1 MNLTLK
7 TTLDRIENKIAVLLV
22 RPEETTKISIPLSLL
37 PEGSKEGDILNID
50 ITKDMQETEQAKEKV
65 SSLLDK
71 LKNKK

>member
-1 MNLTLK
+1 MTLK

-37 PEGSKEGDILNID
+37 PKGSKEGDILNID
-50 ITKDMQETEQAKEKV
+50 ITKDMQETEYAKERV

>member
-22 RPEETTKISIPLSLL
+22 RPEENTKISIPLSLL

-50 ITKDMQETEQAKEKV
+50 ITKDMQETEQAKERV

>member
-1 MNLTLK
+1 MTLK

-37 PEGSKEGDILNID
+37 PEGSKEGDILDID
-50 ITKDMQETEQAKEKV
+50 ITKDMQETEQAKERV

>member
-1 MNLTLK
+1 LTLK

-37 PEGSKEGDILNID
+37 PKGSKEGDILNID
-50 ITKDMQETEQAKEKV
+50 ITKDMQETEYAKERV